1 MLSGYIDA
9 HVHLFPWRLQNAIY
23 NWFLN
28 EHWSL
33 TYAGKQAE
41 ELLALPVACGAEH
54 IVGCNYAHKPGIASS
69 LNAWLLELARRWPQI
84 VPLATL
90 HPDDPALGIAAEH
103 CLSQGFAGFKVHCA
117 VQMVSPADP
126 RLDPLYEVALA
137 HDRPVLIHAGTA
149 PHPSPVL
156 GIDHFKKLVER
167 YPRLKVHVAHLGM
180 WEWEAFLA
188 LTEKYEGLFFDTAA
202 IIDRHMGFPQDRL
215 RSTIIAYQDRI
226 MFGSDLPIMEGT
238 YADFVRHFLALD
250 LPGEVARK
258 FFRDNALKLYGIR

>member
-41 ELLALPVACGAEH
+41 ELLALPVACGAER

-90 HPDDPALGIAAEH
+90 HPDDPALGMAAEH

-126 RLDPLYEVALA
+126 RSILFMKWPSRTTVPYLSTPAPLHTL
-137 HDRPVLIHAGTA
+137 L
-149 PHPSPVL
+149 PSWV
-156 GIDHFKKLVER
+156 IDHFK
-167 YPRLKVHVAHLGM
+167 
-180 WEWEAFLA
+180 
-188 LTEKYEGLFFDTAA
+188 
-202 IIDRHMGFPQDRL
+202 
-215 RSTIIAYQDRI
+215 
-226 MFGSDLPIMEGT
+226 
-238 YADFVRHFLALD
+238 
-250 LPGEVARK
+250 
-258 FFRDNALKLYGIR
+258 N